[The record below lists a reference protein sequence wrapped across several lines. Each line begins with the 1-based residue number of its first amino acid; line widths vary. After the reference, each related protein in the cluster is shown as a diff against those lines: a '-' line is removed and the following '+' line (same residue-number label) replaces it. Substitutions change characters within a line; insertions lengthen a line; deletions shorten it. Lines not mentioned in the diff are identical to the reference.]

1 MSSFNLLL
9 FLNLIIVSC
18 LVSNLIL
25 VNSINQQE
33 FLSDETIFILH
44 FKTEDVNSIIFD
56 NEVLHS
62 LEESIKHRLKAKIY
76 VELCI
81 TISKNNLLLLD
92 NQILTTLPY
101 YFKLTFPS
109 DEDFC
114 FLSRYIH
121 KMSSKSLYLGN
132 FDRHVNKFD
141 FSLLTR
147 KILNFY
153 LKNKSLF
160 NPVL

>member
-1 MSSFNLLL
+1 MSSFNFPL

-18 LVSNLIL
+18 LVSSLNL

-33 FLSDETIFILH
+33 LLSNETIFILH
-44 FKTEDVNSIIFD
+44 FNTEDVKSIIFD

-62 LEESIKHRLKAKIY
+62 LEENIKHRLKAKIY

-92 NQILTTLPY
+92 NQILTNLPY
-101 YFKLTFPS
+101 NFKLTFPS

-114 FLSRYIH
+114 FSSRYIH
-121 KMSSKSLYLGN
+121 MISSKRLYLGN

-141 FSLLTR
+141 FYLLTR
-147 KILNFY
+147 KILDFY
-153 LKNKSLF
+153 
-160 NPVL
+160 

>member
-9 FLNLIIVSC
+9 FLNLIIVSF

-33 FLSDETIFILH
+33 FLSDETVFILH

-56 NEVLHS
+56 NEVLRS

-92 NQILTTLPY
+92 NQILTTY
-101 YFKLTFPS
+101 EPS
-109 DEDFC
+109 
-114 FLSRYIH
+114 
-121 KMSSKSLYLGN
+121 MP
-132 FDRHVNKFD
+132 
-141 FSLLTR
+141 LLTPR
-147 KILNFY
+147 L
-153 LKNKSLF
+153 L
-160 NPVL
+160 